1 MKSLL
6 TKSIAAGLFLT
17 FSFVGNAQ
25 EKIKWM
31 SFTEAA
37 EASEKEPRKIVIDVY
52 TDWCGWCKKMD
63 ASTFNNPTIAKYI
76 NEKYYAVKMDGE
88 FKEEI
93 TFKGRTYKFVPNGRR
108 GYHELPAELMNGRMS
123 YPTIVYLDEE
133 FNLIQA
139 LPGFRSAQDIEP
151 ILKFFGDNNYKNMSW
166 ESYQQVH
173 KSDL

>member
-1 MKSLL
+1 MRTILTRIISLTLFTVL
-6 TKSIAAGLFLT
+6 TLT
-17 FSFVGNAQ
+17 TQAQ
-25 EKIKWM
+25 EIKWV
-31 SFTEAA
+31 SFSEAA
-37 EASEKEPRKIVIDVY
+37 EAWEKEPRKFIIDVY

-63 ASTFNNPTIAKYI
+63 ATTFSNPVIAAYI

-88 FKEEI
+88 YKGEI
-93 TFKGRTYKFVPNGRR
+93 AFRGRTYKFVPNGRR
-108 GYHELPAELMNGRMS
+108 GYHELPAELMGGRMS

-139 LPGFRSAQDIEP
+139 LPGFRSATDIEP
-151 ILKFFGDNNYKNMSW
+151 ILKFFGENNYKNMTW